1 MSSGNLFE
9 NLPEP
14 GGSAEDFLTLAR
26 ADGFKIERIVS
37 QGHCT
42 PPGEWY
48 DQATTE
54 YVTVLRGE
62 AGLLFDGEGAPR
74 VMKQGDWVLIPAHRR
89 HRVEWT
95 SKEEHT
101 IWLAVH
107 IM

>member
-1 MSSGNLFE
+1 MSYGNLLE
-9 NLPEP
+9 NLPES
-14 GGSAEDFLTLAR
+14 GSGTEDFLTLAS

-37 QGHCT
+37 QGQCT

-54 YVTVLRGE
+54 YVIVIRGE
-62 AGLLFDGEGAPR
+62 AGLLFEGEGAPR
-74 VMKQGDWVLIPAHRR
+74 VMNQGDWVLIPAHRR

-95 SKEEHT
+95 SKEEQT